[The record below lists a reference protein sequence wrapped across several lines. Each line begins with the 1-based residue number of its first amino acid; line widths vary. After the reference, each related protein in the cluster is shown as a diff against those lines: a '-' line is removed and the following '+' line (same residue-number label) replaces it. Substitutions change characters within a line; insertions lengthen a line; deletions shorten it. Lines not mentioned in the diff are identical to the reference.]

1 MKKKYSDPLMF
12 SNVFLAGVVIEPSQ
26 GGDFPTD
33 SDEDSTLAT
42 VRSLKIS
49 DGAGEGVVGS
59 ESPSNVQIVEP
70 DQTTESTIT
79 ESSIKDI
86 ITQMF
91 GEETESVPSD
101 ESSIAD

>member
-12 SNVFLAGVVIEPSQ
+12 SNVFLSGITVDPSQ
-26 GGDFPTD
+26 GGSPAPDGDGDPSLLGKVHSFTI
-33 SDEDSTLAT
+33 SSGDE
-42 VRSLKIS
+42 
-49 DGAGEGVVGS
+49 VVGS

-79 ESSIKDI
+79 ESNIKDI
-86 ITQMF
+86 ITQLF

>member
-12 SNVFLAGVVIEPSQ
+12 SNVFLAGIVVEPSQ
-26 GGDFPTD
+26 EGDFPTD
-33 SDEDSTLAT
+33 SDDSNLTT
-42 VRSLKIS
+42 VHSLRIS